1 MSVTHSDALKQAA
14 VIQQISEF
22 GQTPKQLFLQPHPAR
37 GRGPAIPQA
46 PPSLARTAG
55 DTGVAHAGPQ
65 TDIKAASGSR
75 AVDTEDEKC
84 GVDRG
89 HNRLGV
95 CRGTQPH
102 APKASV
108 SAARGGG
115 GGLCPEQ
122 WSSPVSE
129 AEGGYVSVRAYMHAQ
144 IYVHSQRCM
153 HASESEG
160 ECMSVRMCT
169 RFFVCVC
176 VCCGA
181 CDGVWMRVCCACV
194 SATVAIYGYL
204 HASKFMYVPTRTA
217 REMYVRM
224 QNVID
229 IIDSSA
235 YMRSSYE

>member
-46 PPSLARTAG
+46 PASLARTAG
-55 DTGVAHAGPQ
+55 DTGVAHAGPP
-65 TDIKAASGSR
+65 TAIKAVCESQAL
-75 AVDTEDEKC
+75 DTEDEKC

-89 HNRLGV
+89 HNGLGV
-95 CRGTQPH
+95 CRGTEAH
-102 APKASV
+102 APMASV

-115 GGLCPEQ
+115 RGLCREQ
-122 WSSPVSE
+122 LSSPVSD

-153 HASESEG
+153 HTRESEG

-176 VCCGA
+176 VCVVVRVTVCG
-181 CDGVWMRVCCACV
+181 CACAV
-194 SATVAIYGYL
+194 R
-204 HASKFMYVPTRTA
+204 ASLQQWLYTGICMQVNLCTCQLVR
-217 REMYVRM
+217 RERCMCVCKT
-224 QNVID
+224 
-229 IIDSSA
+229 
-235 YMRSSYE
+235 